1 MELTSSFL
9 LYRGLVHNHHPILKK
24 LVDFSIFYP
33 KRTDKDLYKNLVNQC
48 QMMDISFLETLP
60 EQSVLDT
67 EYSVLVDALFGF
79 SFHPPVRESF
89 LPLLVSLSQS
99 RTPLASID
107 IPSGII
113 ISIFN
118 WGNFLPP
125 PLSSPYYFPNSFLH
139 FSSEDDKK
147 YILS

>member
-1 MELTSSFL
+1 M
-9 LYRGLVHNHHPILKK
+9 NC
-24 LVDFSIFYP
+24 FSIFYP

-48 QMMDISFLETLP
+48 QMMDICFLETLP

-79 SFHPPVRESF
+79 SFRPPVRESF
-89 LPLLVSLSQS
+89 LPLLVTLSQS

-118 WGNFLPP
+118 PGNF
-125 PLSSPYYFPNSFLH
+125 S
-139 FSSEDDKK
+139 
-147 YILS
+147 

>member
-1 MELTSSFL
+1 
-9 LYRGLVHNHHPILKK
+9 
-24 LVDFSIFYP
+24 
-33 KRTDKDLYKNLVNQC
+33 
-48 QMMDISFLETLP
+48 MMDISFLETLP

-118 WGNFLPP
+118 QGNFLTPP
-125 PLSSPYYFPNSFLH
+125 PFHRPIIFLILFYIFHQKTIRNTFFLNISLQLVEKISCLDGTHSLACHLEFLNNYNSFPLLL
-139 FSSEDDKK
+139 FKK
-147 YILS
+147 WRNVV